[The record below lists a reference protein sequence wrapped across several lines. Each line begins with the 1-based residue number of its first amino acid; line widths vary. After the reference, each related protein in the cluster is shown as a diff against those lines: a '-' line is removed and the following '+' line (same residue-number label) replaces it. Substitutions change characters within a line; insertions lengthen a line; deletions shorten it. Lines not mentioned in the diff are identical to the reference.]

1 MKIISK
7 INNRLRAF
15 ITSLRNGPLSGLE
28 SRLGPLRRYFK
39 VDNSNKAGLYLTIIV
54 HLVAIIILLSW
65 SIHVQLSKDTSFLI
79 DFSAQE
85 EEERLAEQTRMQE
98 SVKEE
103 LDAEIDALLNASRRQ
118 DSRNIRNVAV
128 DASEHLRDDRHD
140 NPEDIYRDA
149 RELQERLDRTRREVE
164 EASDDED
171 NVSLGN
177 DNNDKSKKET
187 YTGPSVISYSL
198 DPGRTQG
205 HEPAGTGLQV
215 HGRRGCFRQHH
226 RQPQGIRSRNEDY
239 RIRLLA

>member
-1 MKIISK
+1 M
-7 INNRLRAF
+7 
-15 ITSLRNGPLSGLE
+15 SGLE
-28 SRLGPLRRYFK
+28 SRLRPLQRYLK
-39 VDNSNKAGLYLTIIV
+39 VDNGDKAGLYLTIIV

-85 EEERLAEQTRMQE
+85 EQERLTEQTRMQE

-149 RELQERLDRTRREVE
+149 RELQERLDRTRREIE

-171 NVSLGN
+171 NIAVSDGKS
-177 DNNDKSKKET
+177 DKSKKET
-187 YTGPSVISYSL
+187 YTGPAVISYS
-198 DPGRTQG
+198 
-205 HEPAGTGLQV
+205 
-215 HGRRGCFRQHH
+215 GRR
-226 RQPQGIRSRNEDY
+226 
-239 RIRLLA
+239 